1 MSSNFSGISIL
12 FFLSK
17 WEMPVR
23 PTSPQPSNTMK
34 RRVGHEESDTAG
46 RLNNNQGRAHET
58 STPHSPLPSQLDT
71 PTGHQSR
78 ADYIPPLSLL
88 ASSTTVLLTFTDSA
102 VPSLAPCSPL
112 TADSSS
118 LRFSSLQDFHIV
130 NALT

>member
-23 PTSPQPSNTMK
+23 PTSPQPCNTMK

-71 PTGHQSR
+71 SKATK
-78 ADYIPPLSLL
+78 
-88 ASSTTVLLTFTDSA
+88 A
-102 VPSLAPCSPL
+102 VPITSHHSPFAPHQPQ
-112 TADSSS
+112 
-118 LRFSSLQDFHIV
+118 FSSPSQTLLCLPWPLALHSRQAAPPSGFHCFRIFTS
-130 NALT
+130 LTR